1 MANINVS
8 IHIHTATFDVQEV
21 AIFLGPGTISV
32 MCHFAEGSEGQGCYI
47 IITEQNS
54 NAEVRR
60 NATRNFVSGSVLALT
75 ATHVENT
82 LQPGAYVVSVFD
94 LESDGGIDLQSVVQ
108 TQIVNITEGPT
119 PPPPS
124 PSPSASAG
132 KHQYKVCKFSHKH
145 YMVLYNTSSKRSA
158 GI

>member
-21 AIFLGPGTISV
+21 VIFPGPGTISV
-32 MCHFAEGSEGQGCYI
+32 MCRFAEGSEGQGCHI

-60 NATRNFVSGSVLALT
+60 NATRNIMSGSVLALT

-82 LQPGAYVVSVFD
+82 LQPGEYVVSVFD

-108 TQIVNITEGPT
+108 TERVNITEGPT

-124 PSPSASAG
+124 PSLSASAG
-132 KHQYKVCKFSHKH
+132 KHQYKVC
-145 YMVLYNTSSKRSA
+145 
-158 GI
+158 

>member
-1 MANINVS
+1 M
-8 IHIHTATFDVQEV
+8 HTATFDVQEV
-21 AIFLGPGTISV
+21 AIFPGPGTISV
-32 MCHFAEGSEGQGCYI
+32 MCHFAEGSEGQGCHI

-60 NATRNFVSGSVLALT
+60 NATRNIMSGSVLALT
-75 ATHVENT
+75 ATHVQNI
-82 LQPGAYVVSVFD
+82 LQPGVYVVSVFD

-132 KHQYKVCKFSHKH
+132 EHQYKVC
-145 YMVLYNTSSKRSA
+145 
-158 GI
+158 

>member
-1 MANINVS
+1 MLT
-8 IHIHTATFDVQEV
+8 HTATFDVQEV
-21 AIFLGPGTISV
+21 AIFPGPGTISV
-32 MCHFAEGSEGQGCYI
+32 MCRFAEGSEGQGCHI
-47 IITEQNS
+47 IITKDNS
-54 NAEVRR
+54 NEELRR
-60 NATRNFVSGSVLALT
+60 NAIRNIMGGSVLALT

-124 PSPSASAG
+124 PSPPLPSPSPSITAS
-132 KHQYKVCKFSHKH
+132 K
-145 YMVLYNTSSKRSA
+145 L
-158 GI
+158 